1 MHMDYS
7 DDIACCLLNKVFG
20 FNPLAGKRIIDRLE
34 RPYDLFT
41 MTDSERRN
49 FAGMVLPEGLDKRAF
64 DECAEEL
71 ERLSRSGC
79 RFVGFHNLPSLL
91 KDCSDPPLGLYVKSS
106 SPPEEVFRPRPSVA
120 IVGTRDVSH
129 YGLEWCRK
137 LCRALALSPAGPVII
152 SGLAIGVDIAA
163 HLEAI
168 ERGAATIAV
177 LPTGLDKVYPG
188 RHEAYADRICN
199 TPGCALVSDYPPG
212 TVPLKTNF
220 LRRNRIIAGLSQ
232 AVLLIESKIH
242 GGGMMTARLA
252 ASYNRAVYAL
262 PGRADDI
269 RSAGCNKLISEQT
282 AELVA
287 SEGDLLAKL
296 GLPPAPGV
304 TAYRDV
310 STVFAGRI
318 PPDEI
323 PRLSAMLGLIACCRG
338 IGIDDLSSRMMLQI
352 STVRALVSL
361 LESEGFIQT
370 DILGRCCLYT

>member
-1 MHMDYS
+1 MYYS
-7 DDIACCLLNKVFG
+7 DDIACCCLNKVFG
-20 FNPLAGKRIIDRLE
+20 FNPLAGKRIMDRLE
-34 RPYDLFT
+34 RPSDLFS
-41 MTDSERRN
+41 MNDAERRR
-49 FAGMVLPEGLDKRAF
+49 FAGMVLLAGLDKRGF

-71 ERLSRSGC
+71 ERLARTGC
-79 RFVGFHNLPSLL
+79 RFVGLHGLPALL
-91 KDCSDPPLGLYVKSS
+91 KDCSDPPLGLYVRSS

-120 IVGTRDVSH
+120 VVGTRDVSR
-129 YGLEWCRK
+129 YGLQWCRK
-137 LCRALALSPAGPVII
+137 LTGAIAQSPARPVIV

-168 ERGAATIAV
+168 DMAGSTIAV
-177 LPTGLDKVYPG
+177 LPTGLDKIYPY

-199 TPGCALVSDYPPG
+199 SPGSALVSDYPPG
-212 TVPLKTNF
+212 TMALKSNF

-269 RSAGCNKLISEQT
+269 RSAGCNKLISDQT

-296 GLPPAPGV
+296 GLPPSPGNRSW
-304 TAYRDV
+304 RDPAA
-310 STVFAGRI
+310 VFAGKL
-318 PPDEI
+318 PPAEI
-323 PRLSAMLGLIACCRG
+323 PRLSSILGIISGSRG
-338 IGIDDLSSRMMLQI
+338 IGIDDISVQTMLPVG
-352 STVRALVSL
+352 TVRALVSL
-361 LESEGFIQT
+361 LESEGFIQS
-370 DILGRCCLYT
+370 DIMGRCHLLS